1 MFINFLF
8 RILFIFILIV
18 LYFHVYHC
26 FKINKE
32 NDIQFMEENSI
43 TKRSLDREIL
53 YKLPLYMTLNTID
66 YIDEDKIAK
75 LTKLE
80 SNSKQKHD
88 SYENQS
94 AYDILEPNII
104 HERISKVF
112 FTNKNKKSNLKIH
125 ENLSFRNFYI
135 VHKGNV
141 NVTIIH
147 PMYKYM
153 FLKDNEIQCNKDV
166 IKSIKNND
174 NFIHLEL
181 HEKSILY
188 VPNYWLVHVELSK
201 STILEKVQYIPFV
214 NKLNIFYKNIISK
227 KISHDEN

>member
-1 MFINFLF
+1 
-8 RILFIFILIV
+8 
-18 LYFHVYHC
+18 
-26 FKINKE
+26 
-32 NDIQFMEENSI
+32 
-43 TKRSLDREIL
+43 
-53 YKLPLYMTLNTID
+53 
-66 YIDEDKIAK
+66 
-75 LTKLE
+75 
-80 SNSKQKHD
+80 
-88 SYENQS
+88 
-94 AYDILEPNII
+94 
-104 HERISKVF
+104 
-112 FTNKNKKSNLKIH
+112 
-125 ENLSFRNFYI
+125 
-135 VHKGNV
+135 
-141 NVTIIH
+141 
-147 PMYKYM
+147 M